1 MADWFRSWHGAP
13 TDPKWVLI
21 ARKAGTTPAV
31 ASAIAWALFDCA
43 SQAMPRGNVSS
54 FDCEV
59 YAAWGGLDEDVVSGV
74 VEAMTARGMIV
85 DGTLSAW
92 AKRQP
97 VREDGSAERAK
108 EWRERQKAQQDQAQT
123 RANAAERNRALDT
136 DTDTEKRDTLGA
148 SPKVCPKRVRTPYP
162 EDFEKFWSGYPTD
175 QNMSKKEALTV
186 WSRLTPEKRAMALQ
200 SLPAFRLY
208 CQSHPDYRPIHANR
222 YLSKERFE
230 GHMATA
236 TKLEAQRF
244 IEHGTPQWDA
254 WQAHLK
260 AQRGRG
266 SPTGSGFID
275 GRQVTG
281 WTFPS
286 EWPPAESRNNAA

>member
-43 SQAMPRGNVSS
+43 SQASPRGNVQS

-59 YAAWGGLDEDVVSGV
+59 YAAWGGLDDETVVAV

-85 DGTLSAW
+85 DGALSAW
-92 AKRQP
+92 SKRQP
-97 VREDGSAERAK
+97 AREDGSAERAK
-108 EWRERQKAQQDQAQT
+108 EWRERKKHQSNQDQT
-123 RANAAERNRALDT
+123 HANAEERNRALDT
-136 DTDTEKRDTLGA
+136 DTDTDKKETLGEI
-148 SPKVCPKRVRTPYP
+148 PKVCPKRIRTKYA

-175 QNMSKKEALTV
+175 QNMSKKEAATV
-186 WSRLTPEKRAMALQ
+186 WARLSKEKRDQAVQ
-200 SLPAFRLY
+200 SLPAFRSY

-230 GHMATA
+230 GHIATA

-244 IEHGTPQWDA
+244 IEQGTSQWNA
-254 WQAHLK
+254 WQEHLK
-260 AQRGRG
+260 RTRGRG
-266 SPTGSGFID
+266 SPTGSGIVN
-275 GRQVTG
+275 GRNATG

-286 EWPPAESRNNAA
+286 EWPPGWNKN